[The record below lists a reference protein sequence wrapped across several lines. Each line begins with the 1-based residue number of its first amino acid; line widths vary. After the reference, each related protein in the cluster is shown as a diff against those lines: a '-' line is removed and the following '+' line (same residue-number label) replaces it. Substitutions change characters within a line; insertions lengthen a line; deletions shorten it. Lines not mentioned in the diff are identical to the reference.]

1 MDVQHIVTPDILAH
15 LANSLQKR
23 QPFDIAD
30 SSADFDDHHVRPGL
44 TGNSS
49 DPRLDLIGDVWDD
62 LDRAA
67 KVIATALFLNDR
79 RVDLSSR
86 DIAEAG
92 QIHVDEPLI
101 VPQVQIGL
109 GAIFGDEDLAVLV
122 GRHGTGIDVDIG
134 IEFLDRDTH
143 PSRLEQASNRRNC
156 NAFAD

>member
-1 MDVQHIVTPDILAH
+1 MW
-15 LANSLQKR
+15 N
-23 QPFDIAD
+23 
-30 SSADFDDHHVRPGL
+30 
-44 TGNSS
+44 
-49 DPRLDLIGDVWDD
+49 DLN
-62 LDRAA
+62 RAA